1 MAKIPVRF
9 MQGGGNGVSSKP
21 EEKKLNVISTGYG
34 DVDADAFKAFISDPR
49 NLEAIYDRYKG
60 FDGSKIRG
68 AVSSRLLEM
77 ANSFMKGGMKFDE
90 STINR
95 YLSNNNSFASDGKT
109 KKRIFTGNYSHKD
122 QNTVNSLAARM
133 MLDIIN
139 DNIKATSGKKAE
151 VEKANEEA
159 RKKAEAEL
167 EVYKP
172 EEVLWDSRINNGE
185 TILTGNREGNR
196 KDIQAMIARD
206 LKKLEDKDFVKGYT
220 PESIEKAKIYYND
233 LAKYLA
239 DDRILSD
246 EDYIRTFKIN
256 NPNIYRML
264 DWEKEE
270 QQEQQQDPMAG
281 LTEEQKELVQ
291 KQKAANDAAKALDIR
306 RGISEQEEA
315 LKLERRDNDRREW
328 KKSYMSTPDYSGQYA
343 TYTITRDPSIPEDT
357 SDMYKNWTSY
367 MIGKLNDKNNSSFRN
382 TFTNEMNN
390 YFLNGKLDFS
400 KFAYK
405 NDQTG
410 EVLFTPSRIDQLQ
423 PFFNNVYSNNATGM
437 SLMSYPN
444 ASGNVVVYDT
454 RSGEPVI
461 RTMSLAQAIRN
472 NMFTAADAD
481 AKLDMMFDQTYPI
494 SNYDIEYDKNTGQF
508 NVISPYFTQVQE
520 NAKKEAKKA
529 NGSIEQMR
537 NGGVVKMQQ
546 GGNIDYSDL
555 YKLGAP
561 MPVGDVDISKYYTD
575 EQNKHYNEFKRK
587 KEKDKKTFEQQE
599 NYAKSRGDDDKE
611 RIQHA
616 LKTKGG
622 DIIDSTSDGLRLAS
636 ALLNLTSLAASATG
650 FTPASTTIGVLGTSM
665 NVLAD
670 WQDDSVSK
678 AQAIKNAAINLGL
691 DAVSLIPYAGMAANA
706 SKTAKA
712 IKTASKLIS
721 SGAAAFAAAGLWQD
735 SQIALNA
742 LQNKD
747 VKEWNNQD
755 VTAML
760 NIASTLMKGG
770 ATGVNAK
777 SRWNTSRDMKGGT
790 QQYAVRISS
799 KNLSDRKNKIVL
811 SEDELKKLNNMRF
824 ENGNPNGKPIG
835 REEAVKAQKKFIME
849 NFDVKESDLD
859 FNTPIKFSNESKGR
873 FKGVKDYFGTSGRVY
888 ERNSFS
894 STINPNNTGE
904 YGLKNTGWASW
915 LNKHPFIF
923 GYDPTDMSGHTRKDY
938 VRKVTDQPSV
948 NTGSSENQVH
958 VQVPAT
964 QVPVETK
971 KQVQTPIITDKSD
984 SKYPP
989 SYIEQNN
996 PNQHELVIDNGIFK
1010 DGGRIKRVKLKNGGY
1025 VYKLQEGGGQWAN
1038 GRPRGTYYDN
1048 GANYFDIWYNTTGK
1062 ALEERLA
1069 RMSELKKAGKLEEWN
1084 AARQGI
1090 MKGSRDI
1097 QSSYK
1102 GMNKQTGWGFNS
1114 TDYTPVADITR
1125 QHQDK
1130 FDKDFRSANENIWAY
1145 QGIHRR
1151 GNTGDNESS
1160 ANKTDGIN
1168 SVYTSMRTY
1177 GYTNDNQAEFEGDE
1191 RFKRIQQLANENNLV
1206 YEPWKDIAE
1215 GKENWYVFSDRP
1227 NSNPLD
1233 LKPLNPDP
1241 LKPENPTPGK
1251 FNAEIHKPGVGAPVK
1266 TDPADL
1272 REKQPGA
1279 PGNSSPLFGDLL
1291 SGAILAGTLATNKK
1305 AFYKLDTP
1313 LLSHPLFNAKTYDGY
1328 YEKDIANK
1336 EANKVRLAG
1345 RRFGAETADID
1356 RYTANSLAGESM
1368 ASELERKAGV
1378 ESANKYD
1385 QTTEKAINT
1394 FNTNATMSAD
1404 TFNKN
1409 ISSIVGTKNA
1419 NKQLR
1424 GNYLTAQWEGA
1435 WKPFLNEIKGN
1446 WLQNQRERRL
1456 LDQERFMK
1464 TDYADYLKSSWDAAY
1479 KEAGITDPNNMNQQ
1493 YLFENNRNIYD
1504 KYNRLNTNYY
1514 YTNAPIYRQQN
1525 PLVMFRSG
1533 GRVTTKVTR
1542 KIDNDSFMK
1551 EFGKNDRE
1559 SKKNFTKRFLN
1570 LSTGALTLHSAS
1582 RKDRLDLFNYL
1593 KKLK

>member
-1 MAKIPVRF
+1 

-68 AVSSRLLEM
+68 AVSSKLLEM
-77 ANSFMKGGMKFDE
+77 ANSFMKGDMKFDE

-109 KKRIFTGNYSHKD
+109 KKRFFTGNYSHKD

-159 RKKAEAEL
+159 KKKAEAEL
-167 EVYKP
+167 KVYNP
-172 EEVLWDSRINNGE
+172 EEMLWDSRVNGGQS
-185 TILTGNREGNR
+185 ILTGNREGNR

-206 LKKLEDKDFVKGYT
+206 LKRFEDPDFVKGYT

-264 DWEKEE
+264 DWKEE
-270 QQEQQQDPMAG
+270 DPQEQQQDPMAG

-291 KQKAANDAAKALDIR
+291 KQKAANDASKALEIR
-306 RGISEQEEA
+306 QGITKKEEE
-315 LKLERRDNDRREW
+315 LKQERRDSDRKEW

-367 MIGKLNDKNNSSFRN
+367 MIGKLNNQNNSSFRN
-382 TFTNEMNN
+382 TFTNEINN

-405 NDQTG
+405 NDETG

-423 PFFNNVYSNNATGM
+423 PFFNNVYSNNTTGL

-454 RSGEPVI
+454 RGTEPVI
-461 RTMSLAQAIRN
+461 RTMSLAQAVRN

-481 AKLDMMFDQTYPI
+481 AKLDRMFDQTYPI

-520 NAKKEAKKA
+520 NAKKEAEKA
-529 NGSIEQMR
+529 NGSVEQMR
-537 NGGVVKMQQ
+537 NGGIVKMQQ

-555 YKLGAP
+555 YDLGTP

-575 EQNKHYNEFKRK
+575 EQNKHYNEFKRR
-587 KEKDKKTFEQQE
+587 KEKDEKTFKQQRD
-599 NYAKSRGDDDKE
+599 YARARGDYEEEKV
-611 RIQHA
+611 QHA

-622 DIIDSTSDGLRLAS
+622 NILENRSDKLRLAS
-636 ALLNLTSLAASATG
+636 SLLNLASLVTSATG

-678 AQAIKNAAINLGL
+678 AQAIKNAAINLGF

-721 SGAAAFAAAGLWQD
+721 SGSAVFAATGLWQD

-747 VKEWNNQD
+747 ISEWNNQD
-755 VTAML
+755 VTAMF

-770 ATGVNAK
+770 TTGVNMK
-777 SRWNTSRDMKGGT
+777 SRRNTSVAMKGDT
-790 QQYAVRISS
+790 QQYAIRVSS
-799 KNLSDRKNKIVL
+799 KNLSGRKNKIVL

-824 ENGNPNGKPIG
+824 ENGNPNGRPIG
-835 REEAVKAQKKFIME
+835 NEEAVKAQKKFIID

-873 FKGVKDYFGTSGRVY
+873 FKGVKDYFGTSDRVY

-894 STINPNNTGE
+894 PMNNPNSTGK
-904 YGLKNTGWASW
+904 YGLRTTGDWKTSKW
-915 LNKHPFIF
+915 MGKFNSNPFII
-923 GYDPTDMSGHTRKDY
+923 GYDPTDMSRHTRKDY
-938 VRKVTDQPSV
+938 VRKTTDQPSAT
-948 NTGSSENQVH
+948 TGSSGIQTPAPVQTPDP
-958 VQVPAT
+958 VQVPEQVKSQAQTSTNT
-964 QVPVETK
+964 QRVEP
-971 KQVQTPIITDKSD
+971 QDVFSSIQ
-984 SKYPP
+984 YP
-989 SYIEQNN
+989 SFTTNYSSGYSRGN
-996 PNQHELVIDNGIFK
+996 FK
-1010 DGGRIKRVKLKNGGY
+1010 EGGRVKRVKLKNGGY
-1025 VYKLQEGGGQWAN
+1025 VYKLQEGSGEWAD

-1084 AARQGI
+1084 AARQGL

-1102 GMNKQTGWGFNS
+1102 GMNKQTGWGFNN
-1114 TDYTPVADITR
+1114 TGYVPEYNITK
-1125 QHQDK
+1125 QHQRA

-1151 GNTGDNESS
+1151 GNTGDNEKSS
-1160 ANKTDGIN
+1160 NVDDGRN

-1177 GYTNDNQAEFEGDE
+1177 GYTNDNQAEFEENE

-1215 GKENWYVFSDRP
+1215 GKENWYVFNDRP
-1227 NSNPLD
+1227 QEVKIVETPEWTD
-1233 LKPLNPDP
+1233 PELNDPDP
-1241 LKPENPTPGK
+1241 QLEPGK
-1251 FNAEIHKPGVGAPVK
+1251 VKPTIR
-1266 TDPADL
+1266 TDPSDL
-1272 REKQPGA
+1272 MEKQPGT

-1368 ASELERKAGV
+1368 ASELERRAGV

-1385 QTTEKAINT
+1385 QTTERAINT

-1446 WLQNQRERRL
+1446 WLQNQRERIL
-1456 LDQERFMK
+1456 LDQEMFMK
-1464 TDYADYLKSSWDAAY
+1464 TNYADYLKSSWDAAY

-1504 KYNRLNTNYY
+1504 KYNKLNTNYY
-1514 YTNAPIYRQQN
+1514 YANAPIYRQQN
-1525 PLVMFRSG
+1525 PLIMFRSG
-1533 GRVTTKVTR
+1533 GKVTTRVTR

-1559 SKKNFTKRFLN
+1559 SKKDFTKRFLN
-1570 LSTGALTLHSAS
+1570 LSSGALTLHSAS
-1582 RKDRLDLFNYL
+1582 RKDRLELFNYL
-1593 KKLK
+1593 KNLK

>member
-77 ANSFMKGGMKFDE
+77 ANSFMKGDMKFDE
-90 STINR
+90 NTINR

-167 EVYKP
+167 KVYNP

-206 LKKLEDKDFVKGYT
+206 LKKLEDPDFVKGYT

-256 NPNIYRML
+256 NPNIHRML
-264 DWEKEE
+264 DWKKEE

-281 LTEEQKELVQ
+281 LTEEQKELAQ
-291 KQKAANDAAKALDIR
+291 KQKDIKMATKALEVR
-306 RGISEQEEA
+306 QGIAEDEEK

-367 MIGKLNDKNNSSFRN
+367 MIDKLNGPNNSNFRN
-382 TFTNEMNN
+382 AFTNEINN

-423 PFFNNVYSNNATGM
+423 PFFNNVYSNNATGL

-444 ASGNVVVYDT
+444 ASGNIVVYDT
-454 RSGEPVI
+454 RNGEPVI

-520 NAKKEAKKA
+520 NAQREAEKA
-529 NGSIEQMR
+529 NGSVEQMR

-546 GGNIDYSDL
+546 GGNIDYSGL

-575 EQNKHYNEFKRK
+575 EQNKHYNEFKRR
-587 KEKDKKTFEQQE
+587 KEKDEKSFKQQRA
-599 NYAKSRGDDDKE
+599 YARSRGGDEEE

-622 DIIDSTSDGLRLAS
+622 NAFENIIDNGSDRFGLAS
-636 ALLNLTSLAASATG
+636 ALLNLASLAASVTG

-665 NVLAD
+665 NILAD
-670 WQDDSVSK
+670 WNDDSISK

-712 IKTASKLIS
+712 IKTASKLIG
-721 SGAAAFAAAGLWQD
+721 SGSALFASLGLLQD
-735 SQIALNA
+735 SKIALNA

-747 VKEWNNQD
+747 VREWNNQD

-760 NIASTLMKGG
+760 NIASMLMKGG
-770 ATGVNAK
+770 ATGVNAKK

-790 QQYAVRISS
+790 QQYAVRVSS
-799 KNLSDRKNKIVL
+799 KNLSGSKNKIVL

-824 ENGNPNGKPIG
+824 EDGNPNGKPIG
-835 REEAVKAQKKFIME
+835 NEEAVKAQKKFIMD
-849 NFDVKESDLD
+849 NFDVEESDLD
-859 FNTPIKFSNESKGR
+859 FNTPIRFSNDSKGR
-873 FKGVKDYFGTSGRVY
+873 FKGVRDYFGTSGRVY

-894 STINPNNTGE
+894 PTINPNNTGE
-904 YGLKNTGWASW
+904 YGLKTTGNNPVSR
-915 LNKHPFIF
+915 LMGKFNSHPFIL
-923 GYDPTDMSGHTRKDY
+923 GYNPTDMSRHTRKDY
-938 VRKVTDQPSV
+938 VRKVADTTPVNNSNNSTIQTTTQQQALTPENDTVVTPTVTPVVGQRQQQQPSLEIPM
-948 NTGSSENQVH
+948 NDIYYKE
-958 VQVPAT
+958 
-964 QVPVETK
+964 
-971 KQVQTPIITDKSD
+971 
-984 SKYPP
+984 
-989 SYIEQNN
+989 
-996 PNQHELVIDNGIFK
+996 
-1010 DGGRIKRVKLKNGGY
+1010 GGRIKRVKLKNGGY
-1025 VYKLQEGGGQWAN
+1025 VYKLQDGGGQWAN
-1038 GRPRGTYYDN
+1038 GRPRGTYYDD

-1062 ALEERLA
+1062 ALEDRLA
-1069 RMSELKKAGKLEEWN
+1069 KMLELKKTGKIEEWN
-1084 AARQGI
+1084 AARRGI
-1090 MKGSRDI
+1090 MKSSRDI

-1102 GMNKQTGWGFNS
+1102 GMNKQTGWGFNN
-1114 TDYTPVADITR
+1114 TGYTPVADITK
-1125 QHQDK
+1125 QHQEA
-1130 FDKDFRSANENIWAY
+1130 FDKDFRPANEKIWAY

-1151 GNTGDNESS
+1151 GNTGDNETSD
-1160 ANKTDGIN
+1160 NKYEGIN

-1177 GYTNDNQAEFEGDE
+1177 GYTNDNQAQFEGDE

-1215 GKENWYVFSDRP
+1215 GKENWYVFNERP
-1227 NSNPLD
+1227 QEVKIVETPEWTD
-1233 LKPLNPDP
+1233 PELNDPDP
-1241 LKPENPTPGK
+1241 QLEPGK
-1251 FNAEIHKPGVGAPVK
+1251 VRPTVR

-1272 REKQPGA
+1272 REKQPGT

-1368 ASELERKAGV
+1368 ASDLERKAGV

-1394 FNTNATMSAD
+1394 FNINATMSAD

-1446 WLQNQRERRL
+1446 WLQNQKERRL

-1479 KEAGITDPNNMNQQ
+1479 KEAGITDPDKMNQQ

-1504 KYNRLNTNYY
+1504 KYNRLNANYY
-1514 YTNAPIYRQQN
+1514 YANAPIYRQQN
-1525 PLVMFRSG
+1525 PLIMFKSG
-1533 GRVTTKVTR
+1533 GRVTTRVTR

-1559 SKKNFTKRFLN
+1559 SKKDFTKRFLN

-1582 RKDRLDLFNYL
+1582 RKDRLELFNYL
-1593 KKLK
+1593 KNIK

>member
-1 MAKIPVRF
+1 MARIPVRF

-68 AVSSRLLEM
+68 AVSSRLLDM
-77 ANSFMKGGMKFDE
+77 ANSFMKGDMKFDE
-90 STINR
+90 GTINR
-95 YLSNNNSFASDGKT
+95 YLSNNNQFASDGKT
-109 KKRIFTGNYSHKD
+109 KKRFFTGNYSHKD

-159 RKKAEAEL
+159 KKKAEAEL
-167 EVYKP
+167 KVYNP
-172 EEVLWDSRINNGE
+172 EEMLWDSRMNGGQS
-185 TILTGNREGNR
+185 ILTGNREGNR

-206 LKKLEDKDFVKGYT
+206 LKRFEDPDFVKGYT
-220 PESIEKAKIYYND
+220 PESIEKAKIYYNN
-233 LAKYLA
+233 LANDLA

-256 NPNIYRML
+256 NPNIHRML
-264 DWEKEE
+264 DWKKED

-291 KQKAANDAAKALDIR
+291 KQKDANDAT
-306 RGISEQEEA
+306 EA
-315 LKLERRDNDRREW
+315 LRVRQDIATREEELKEERRSNDRREW

-367 MIGKLNDKNNSSFRN
+367 MISKLNDKNNSSFRN

-405 NDQTG
+405 NDETG

-437 SLMSYPN
+437 SSMSYPN
-444 ASGNVVVYDT
+444 ASGNIVVYDT

-461 RTMSLAQAIRN
+461 RTMSLAQAVRN
-472 NMFTAADAD
+472 NVFTADKADAM
-481 AKLDMMFDQTYPI
+481 LDRMFDQTYPI

-520 NAKKEAKKA
+520 NAKKEAEKT
-529 NGSIEQMR
+529 NGNVEQMR

-555 YKLGAP
+555 YDLGTP
-561 MPVGDVDISKYYTD
+561 TPVGDVDISRYYTD
-575 EQNKHYNEFKRK
+575 EQNKHYNEFKRR
-587 KEKDKKTFEQQE
+587 KEKDEKTFKQQRD
-599 NYAKSRGDDDKE
+599 YARARGDYEEE
-611 RIQHA
+611 RVQHA

-622 DIIDSTSDGLRLAS
+622 DIIDSASDGLRLAS
-636 ALLNLTSLAASATG
+636 ALLNLGSLAASATG

-721 SGAAAFAAAGLWQD
+721 SGSALFAATGLWQD

-747 VKEWNNQD
+747 IREWNNQD
-755 VTAML
+755 VTAMF
-760 NIASTLMKGG
+760 NIASMLMKGG
-770 ATGVNAK
+770 ATYVNAK

-790 QQYAVRISS
+790 QQYAVRVSS
-799 KNLSDRKNKIVL
+799 KNLSGSKNKIVL

-835 REEAVKAQKKFIME
+835 REEAIKAQKKFIID
-849 NFDVKESDLD
+849 NFDVEESDLD
-859 FNTPIKFSNESKGR
+859 FNTPIRFSNDSKGR
-873 FKGVKDYFGTSGRVY
+873 FKGAKDYLGTSGRVY

-894 STINPNNTGE
+894 PTINPNNTGE
-904 YGLKNTGWASW
+904 YGLKTTGNNPVSKLAGWI
-915 LNKHPFIF
+915 NRYPFIP
-923 GYDPTDMSGHTRKDY
+923 GYDPTDMSRHTRKDY

-948 NTGSSENQVH
+948 NTESSGNQVQKS
-958 VQVPAT
+958 VQ
-964 QVPVETK
+964 
-971 KQVQTPIITDKSD
+971 KQKQAQAPIITGQNDNND
-984 SKYPP
+984 SSSTYR
-989 SYIEQNN
+989 EQNN
-996 PNQHELVIDNGIFK
+996 LDQHKLLNNTPYFK
-1010 DGGRIKRVKLKNGGY
+1010 EGGRIKRVKLKNGGY
-1025 VYKLQEGGGQWAN
+1025 VYKLQEGSGEWAD

-1084 AARQGI
+1084 AARQGL

-1114 TDYTPVADITR
+1114 TDYTPVTDITK
-1125 QHQDK
+1125 QHQDA

-1160 ANKTDGIN
+1160 ANKSDGIN

-1177 GYTNDNQAEFEGDE
+1177 GYTNDNQAQFEGDE

-1227 NSNPLD
+1227 QEV
-1233 LKPLNPDP
+1233 KIVET
-1241 LKPENPTPGK
+1241 PEW
-1251 FNAEIHKPGVGAPVK
+1251 
-1266 TDPADL
+1266 TDPELNDTDPQLEPVYRTTPAKVD
-1272 REKQPGA
+1272 EKNQPGT
-1279 PGNSSPLFGDLL
+1279 PGNSSPLFGDIL

-1305 AFYKLDTP
+1305 AFYNLDTP

-1378 ESANKYD
+1378 ESVNKYD

-1409 ISSIVGTKNA
+1409 ISSIVGTNNA

-1435 WKPFLNEIKGN
+1435 WKPFLNEMKGN
-1446 WLQNQRERRL
+1446 WLQNQKERRL

-1514 YTNAPIYRQQN
+1514 YANAPIYRQQN

-1559 SKKNFTKRFLN
+1559 SKKDFTKRFLN
-1570 LSTGALTLHSAS
+1570 LSSGALTLHSAS
-1582 RKDRLDLFNYL
+1582 RKDRLELFNYL
-1593 KKLK
+1593 KNLK

>member
-68 AVSSRLLEM
+68 AVSSKLLEM
-77 ANSFMKGGMKFDE
+77 ANSFMKGDMKFDE

-151 VEKANEEA
+151 VGKANEEA

-185 TILTGNREGNR
+185 VILTGNREGNR

-206 LKKLEDKDFVKGYT
+206 LKRFEDPDFVKGYT
-220 PESIEKAKIYYND
+220 PESIEKAKTYYND

-256 NPNIYRML
+256 NPNIHRML
-264 DWEKEE
+264 DWKGEE

-281 LTEEQKELVQ
+281 LTEEQKELAQ
-291 KQKAANDAAKALDIR
+291 KQKDIKIATQALDIR
-306 RGISEQEEA
+306 QGIAEDEKK
-315 LKLERRDNDRREW
+315 LKEERRSKDREEW

-367 MIGKLNDKNNSSFRN
+367 MIDRLNDKNNSSFRN
-382 TFTNEMNN
+382 AFTNEINN

-454 RSGEPVI
+454 RSGEPAI
-461 RTMSLAQAIRN
+461 RTMSLAQAVRN

-481 AKLDMMFDQTYPI
+481 AKLDMMFDKTYPI

-508 NVISPYFTQVQE
+508 SVVSPYFTQVQE
-520 NAKKEAKKA
+520 NAQREAEKA
-529 NGSIEQMR
+529 NGSVGQMR
-537 NGGVVKMQQ
+537 NGGIVKMQQ

-561 MPVGDVDISKYYTD
+561 MPVGDVDISEYYTD
-575 EQNKHYNEFKRK
+575 EQNKHYNEFKRR
-587 KEKDKKTFEQQE
+587 KEKDKKSFDQQR
-599 NYAKSRGDDDKE
+599 NYARARGGDEEE
-611 RIQHA
+611 RVQHA

-622 DIIDSTSDGLRLAS
+622 NAFENIIDNGSDKFRLAS
-636 ALLNLTSLAASATG
+636 ALLNLASLAASVSG
-650 FTPASTTIGVLGTSM
+650 FTPASTSIGVLGTSM

-670 WQDDSVSK
+670 WNDDSISK

-712 IKTASKLIS
+712 IKTASKLIG
-721 SGAAAFAAAGLWQD
+721 SGSALFASAGLLQD
-735 SQIALNA
+735 SHIALNA

-747 VKEWNNQD
+747 VREWNNQD

-760 NIASTLMKGG
+760 NIASMLMKGG
-770 ATGVNAK
+770 ATGINAK
-777 SRWNTSRDMKGGT
+777 SRWNTSRAMKSDT
-790 QQYAVRISS
+790 QQYAVRVSS
-799 KNLSDRKNKIVL
+799 KNLSGNKNKIVL
-811 SEDELKKLNNMRF
+811 SEDELKKLDNMRF
-824 ENGNPNGKPIG
+824 EGGNPNGKLIG
-835 REEAVKAQKKFIME
+835 SEEAVKAQKKFIMN

-859 FNTPIKFSNESKGR
+859 FNTPIKFTNDSKGR

-888 ERNSFS
+888 ERNLFS
-894 STINPNNTGE
+894 PTNNPNSTGE
-904 YGLKNTGWASW
+904 YGLKTTGNNSISKSFGWI
-915 LNKHPFIF
+915 NRHPFIL
-923 GYDPTDMSGHTRKDY
+923 GYDPTDMSRHTRKDY
-938 VRKVTDQPSV
+938 VRKVADQQSETTRTPNTPS
-948 NTGSSENQVH
+948 QI
-958 VQVPAT
+958 
-964 QVPVETK
+964 PVET
-971 KQVQTPIITDKSD
+971 QRQAQTPIIVERNGNNN
-984 SKYPP
+984 PP
-989 SYIEQNN
+989 STS
-996 PNQHELVIDNGIFK
+996 NQYELVNDTQFFK
-1010 DGGRIKRVKLKNGGY
+1010 EGGRIKRVKLKNGGC
-1025 VYKLQEGGGQWAN
+1025 VHKLQEGGGQWAN
-1038 GRPRGTYYDN
+1038 GRPRGTYYDD

-1062 ALEERLA
+1062 ALEDGLA
-1069 RMSELKKAGKLEEWN
+1069 KMLELKKAGKLEEWN
-1084 AARQGI
+1084 AARKGI
-1090 MKGSRDI
+1090 MKSSRDI

-1114 TDYTPVADITR
+1114 TGYTPVADITK
-1125 QHQDK
+1125 QHQDA

-1160 ANKTDGIN
+1160 ANKSDGIN

-1177 GYTNDNQAEFEGDE
+1177 GYTNDNQAQFEGDE

-1227 NSNPLD
+1227 NANPLD
-1233 LKPLNPDP
+1233 LKPLNPAL

-1251 FNAEIHKPGVGAPVK
+1251 FDEKIYKPGVGVPVR

-1272 REKQPGA
+1272 QEKQPGT
-1279 PGNSSPLFGDLL
+1279 PGGSSPLFGDLL

-1328 YEKDIANK
+1328 YEKDIANR

-1356 RYTANSLAGESM
+1356 RYTANSLAGESI
-1368 ASELERKAGV
+1368 ASDLERKAGV

-1385 QTTEKAINT
+1385 KTTERAINT

-1435 WKPFLNEIKGN
+1435 WKPFLNEMKGN
-1446 WLQNQRERRL
+1446 WLQNQRARRL

-1464 TDYADYLKSSWDAAY
+1464 TDYADYLKNSWDAAY
-1479 KEAGITDPNNMNQQ
+1479 KEAGITNPDNMNQQ
-1493 YLFENNRNIYD
+1493 YLFENNRKIYD
-1504 KYNRLNTNYY
+1504 KHNRLNTNYY
-1514 YTNAPIYRQQN
+1514 YANAPIYRQQN
-1525 PLVMFRSG
+1525 PLIMFRSG
-1533 GRVTTKVTR
+1533 GRVTTRVTR

-1559 SKKNFTKRFLN
+1559 SKKDFTKRFLN

-1582 RKDRLDLFNYL
+1582 RKDRLELFNYL
-1593 KKLK
+1593 KNIK

>member
-1 MAKIPVRF
+1 MARIPVRF

-77 ANSFMKGGMKFDE
+77 ANSFMKGDMEFDE
-90 STINR
+90 NTINR

-109 KKRIFTGNYSHKD
+109 KKRFFTGNYSHKN

-172 EEVLWDSRINNGE
+172 EEVLWGSRLNNGE

-206 LKKLEDKDFVKGYT
+206 LKRFEDPDFVKGYT
-220 PESIEKAKIYYND
+220 PESIEKAKIYYNN
-233 LAKYLA
+233 LAKDLA

-256 NPNIYRML
+256 NPNIHRML
-264 DWEKEE
+264 DWKKEE
-270 QQEQQQDPMAG
+270 PQEQQQDPMAG
-281 LTEEQKELVQ
+281 LTEEQKELLQ
-291 KQKAANDAAKALDIR
+291 KQKAANDAAKALGIR
-306 RGISEQEEA
+306 RGITKREDE
-315 LKLERRDNDRREW
+315 LKEERRDSDRKEW
-328 KKSYMSTPDYSGQYA
+328 KKSYMSTPDYSGKYA
-343 TYTITRDPSIPEDT
+343 TYTIIRDPSIPEDT
-357 SDMYKNWTSY
+357 SDMHKNWTSY
-367 MIGKLNDKNNSSFRN
+367 MIGKLNDPKDSSFRN

-400 KFAYK
+400 KFSYK
-405 NDQTG
+405 NDKTG

-423 PFFNNVYSNNATGM
+423 PFFNNVYSNNTTGM
-437 SLMSYPN
+437 SLMAYPN

-454 RSGEPVI
+454 RGDEPVI
-461 RTMSLAQAIRN
+461 RTMSFAQAVRN
-472 NMFTAADAD
+472 NMFTAAKAD
-481 AKLDMMFDQTYPI
+481 AILDRMFDQTYPI

-520 NAKKEAKKA
+520 NAKKEAEKT
-529 NGSIEQMR
+529 NGSVEQMR
-537 NGGVVKMQQ
+537 NGGIVKMQQ

-555 YKLGAP
+555 YDLGIP
-561 MPVGDVDISKYYTD
+561 MSVGDVDISGYYTD
-575 EQNKHYNEFKRK
+575 EQNKHYNEFKRR
-587 KEKDKKTFEQQE
+587 KEKDEKTFEQQRT
-599 NYAKSRGDDDKE
+599 YARVRGGDEEE

-622 DIIDSTSDGLRLAS
+622 DIINSASDGLRLAS
-636 ALLNLTSLAASATG
+636 SLFNLASLAASLSG

-678 AQAIKNAAINLGL
+678 AQAIKNAAVNLGL
-691 DAVSLIPYAGMAANA
+691 DAVSLIPYAGIAANA

-712 IKTASKLIS
+712 IKTASRLIS

-742 LQNKD
+742 LQNKN
-747 VKEWNNQD
+747 VSEWNNQD

-760 NIASTLMKGG
+760 NIASMLMKGG

-777 SRWNTSRDMKGGT
+777 SRWNTSINMKGGE
-790 QQYAVRISS
+790 QQYAVRVSS

-811 SEDELKKLNNMRF
+811 SENELKKLNNMRF
-824 ENGNPNGKPIG
+824 EDGNPNGKPIG
-835 REEAVKAQKKFIME
+835 REEAVKAQKKFIMD
-849 NFDVKESDLD
+849 NFDVNERDLD

-873 FKGVKDYFGTSGRVY
+873 FKGAKDYLGTSGRVY

-894 STINPNNTGE
+894 PTNNPNSTGE
-904 YGLKNTGWASW
+904 FGLKTTGWASGF
-915 LNKHPFIF
+915 NKRPFIFF
-923 GYDPTDMSGHTRKDY
+923 GYDPTDMSRHTRKDY
-938 VRKVTDQPSV
+938 VRRQVDT
-948 NTGSSENQVH
+948 SSN
-958 VQVPAT
+958 
-964 QVPVETK
+964 
-971 KQVQTPIITDKSD
+971 
-984 SKYPP
+984 
-989 SYIEQNN
+989 NN
-996 PNQHELVIDNGIFK
+996 PNNTITQTNNRINHNSKTQTQQTQQNNSEQFNNQSRNPSDNKKLSVFNEFAAFK
-1010 DGGRIKRVKLKNGGY
+1010 KGGRIKRVKLKNGGY
-1025 VYKLQEGGGQWAN
+1025 VYKLQEGSGEWAD

-1069 RMSELKKAGKLEEWN
+1069 RMSELKKAGKLKEWN
-1084 AARQGI
+1084 AARQGL

-1102 GMNKQTGWGFNS
+1102 GMNKQTGWGFNN
-1114 TDYTPVADITR
+1114 TEYVPEYDITK
-1125 QHQDK
+1125 QHQRT

-1151 GNTGDNESS
+1151 GNTGDNEKS
-1160 ANKTDGIN
+1160 ANVDDGRN

-1177 GYTNDNQAEFEGDE
+1177 GYTNGNQAQFEGDE

-1215 GKENWYVFSDRP
+1215 GEENWYVFNDRP
-1227 NSNPLD
+1227 QEVKIVETPEWTD
-1233 LKPLNPDP
+1233 PELNDPDP
-1241 LKPENPTPGK
+1241 QLEPGK
-1251 FNAEIHKPGVGAPVK
+1251 VKPTIR

-1272 REKQPGA
+1272 REKQPGT

-1368 ASELERKAGV
+1368 ASELERRAGV

-1385 QTTEKAINT
+1385 QTTERAINT

-1404 TFNKN
+1404 TSNKN

-1435 WKPFLNEIKGN
+1435 WKPFFNEIKGN

-1464 TDYADYLKSSWDAAY
+1464 TNYADYLKSSWDAAY

-1504 KYNRLNTNYY
+1504 KYNKLNTNYY
-1514 YTNAPIYRQQN
+1514 YANAPIYRQQN
-1525 PLVMFRSG
+1525 PLIMFRSG
-1533 GRVTTKVTR
+1533 GKVTTRVTR

-1551 EFGKNDRE
+1551 EFGKDDRE
-1559 SKKNFTKRFLN
+1559 SKKDFTKRFLN
-1570 LSTGALTLHSAS
+1570 LSSGALTLHSAS
-1582 RKDRLDLFNYL
+1582 RKDRLELFNYL
-1593 KKLK
+1593 KNLK